1 MDNWIYLS
9 LFASCFLS
17 ATILPFASELGLAAA
32 IASGYDPVIS
42 VIVAT
47 IGNSL
52 GGLTNYYLGKFGKF
66 LWLKKSEA
74 AEKKQNKLK
83 QYVTKYGSLCA
94 LLSWVPIVGD
104 PLLVIL
110 GFMRVKLL
118 PVAIYMVLGKL
129 IRYMVIA
136 LFVYL

>member
-52 GGLTNYYLGKFGKF
+52 GGLTNYLLGRLGNPN
-66 LWLKKSEA
+66 WLKKS
-74 AEKKQNKLK
+74 KLNPDK
-83 QYVTKYGSLCA
+83 LQKYSRYISQYGSLCA
-94 LLSWVPIVGD
+94 LLSWVPIIGY

-129 IRYMVIA
+129 IRYMFIA
-136 LFVYL
+136 LFV

>member
-9 LFASCFLS
+9 LFTSCFLS
-17 ATILPFASELGLAAA
+17 ATLIPFASELGLAAA

-52 GGLTNYYLGKFGKF
+52 GGLTNYLLGRLGNPN
-66 LWLKKSEA
+66 WLKKS
-74 AEKKQNKLK
+74 KLNPDK
-83 QYVTKYGSLCA
+83 LQKYSHYISQFGSLCA
-94 LLSWVPIVGD
+94 LLSWVPIIGD

-136 LFVYL
+136 LFV

>member
-1 MDNWIYLS
+1 MDNWIYLT

-94 LLSWVPIVGD
+94 LLSWVPIIGD
-104 PLLVIL
+104 PLLLVLGYLRVSIISVSVFMVI
-110 GFMRVKLL
+110 GKLL
-118 PVAIYMVLGKL
+118 
-129 IRYMVIA
+129 RYCVIA
-136 LFVYL
+136 WFF

>member
-1 MDNWIYLS
+1 MDYWIYLS

-17 ATILPFASELGLAAA
+17 ATILPFASELGLAAV
-32 IASGYDPVIS
+32 ITSGYDPVIS

-66 LWLKKSEA
+66 LWIKKSEK
-74 AEKKQNKLK
+74 AE

-94 LLSWVPIVGD
+94 LLSWVPIIGD
-104 PLLVIL
+104 PLLVML
-110 GFMRVKLL
+110 GFMRIKLL
-118 PVAIYMVLGKL
+118 PVVVFMVVGKL
-129 IRYMVIA
+129 IRYIAIA
-136 LFVYL
+136 LFF

>member
-74 AEKKQNKLK
+74 AEKRQNKLN

-94 LLSWVPIVGD
+94 LLSWVPIIGD

>member
-74 AEKKQNKLK
+74 AEKRQNKLN

-94 LLSWVPIVGD
+94 LLSWVPIIGD
-104 PLLVIL
+104 PLLLVLGYLRVSIISVSVFMVI
-110 GFMRVKLL
+110 GKLL
-118 PVAIYMVLGKL
+118 
-129 IRYMVIA
+129 RYCVIA
-136 LFVYL
+136 WFF

>member
-17 ATILPFASELGLAAA
+17 ATLLPFASELGLAMVLAK
-32 IASGYDPVIS
+32 GDDPIIS
-42 VIVAT
+42 VFVAT
-47 IGNSL
+47 LGNSL

-66 LWLKKSEA
+66 LWMKKSEV
-74 AEKKQNKLK
+74 AEKKQNKLM

-94 LLSWVPIVGD
+94 LLSWVPIIGD

-129 IRYMVIA
+129 IRYIVIA
-136 LFVYL
+136 LFF

>member
-1 MDNWIYLS
+1 MDYWIYLS

-17 ATILPFASELGLAAA
+17 ATILPFASEVGLAAV
-32 IASGYDPVIS
+32 ISSGYDPVIS

-66 LWLKKSEA
+66 LWIKKSEK
-74 AEKKQNKLK
+74 AENKQNKLK

-94 LLSWVPIVGD
+94 MLSWVPIIGD
-104 PLLVIL
+104 PLLVML
-110 GFMRVKLL
+110 GFMRIKLL
-118 PVAIYMVLGKL
+118 PVVVFMVVGKL
-129 IRYMVIA
+129 IRYIAIA
-136 LFVYL
+136 LFF

>member
-1 MDNWIYLS
+1 MDYWIYLS

-17 ATILPFASELGLAAA
+17 ATILPFASEVGLAAV

-52 GGLTNYYLGKFGKF
+52 GGLTNYYLGNFGKF
-66 LWLKKSEA
+66 LWIKKSEK
-74 AEKKQNKLK
+74 AENKQNKLK

-94 LLSWVPIVGD
+94 LLSWVPIIGD
-104 PLLVIL
+104 PLLVML
-110 GFMRVKLL
+110 GFMRIKLL
-118 PVAIYMVLGKL
+118 PVVVFMVVGKL
-129 IRYMVIA
+129 IRYIVIA
-136 LFVYL
+136 LFF

>member
-1 MDNWIYLS
+1 MDNWIYLT

-74 AEKKQNKLK
+74 AEKRQNKLN

-94 LLSWVPIVGD
+94 LLSWVPIIGD
-104 PLLVIL
+104 PLLLVLGYLRVSIISVSVCMVI
-110 GFMRVKLL
+110 GKLL
-118 PVAIYMVLGKL
+118 
-129 IRYMVIA
+129 RYCVIA
-136 LFVYL
+136 WFF

>member
-1 MDNWIYLS
+1 MDYWIYLS

-17 ATILPFASELGLAAA
+17 ATILPFASEVGLAAV

-66 LWLKKSEA
+66 LWIKKSEA
-74 AEKKQNKLK
+74 ADKKQNKLK

-94 LLSWVPIVGD
+94 LLSWVPIIGD
-104 PLLVIL
+104 PLLVML
-110 GFMRVKLL
+110 GFMRIKLL
-118 PVAIYMVLGKL
+118 PVVVFMVVGKL
-129 IRYMVIA
+129 IRYIVIA
-136 LFVYL
+136 LFL

>member
-1 MDNWIYLS
+1 MDYWIYLS

-17 ATILPFASELGLAAA
+17 ATILPFASEVGLAAV

-66 LWLKKSEA
+66 LWIKKSEA
-74 AEKKQNKLK
+74 ADKKQNKLK

-94 LLSWVPIVGD
+94 LLSWVPVFGD
-104 PLLVIL
+104 PLLVML
-110 GFMRVKLL
+110 GFMKIRLL
-118 PVAIYMVLGKL
+118 PVVINMVIGKL
-129 IRYMVIA
+129 IRYIVIA
-136 LFVYL
+136 LFF